1 MRLLLDTHVLVWW
14 LNADKK
20 LGARA
25 RRAVEADAAGVWL
38 SAAVFWEMS
47 IKAAAGQ
54 LKFPVPFTQAVDRAL
69 ADTRFRPMSIHAA
82 HAVAAG
88 ALPLRHRDPFD
99 RMLIAQA
106 QLEDLTIVTSDALF
120 EDYDVT
126 LLDARA

>member
-1 MRLLLDTHVLVWW
+1 VRLLLDTHVLVWW

-20 LGARA
+20 LGERA
-25 RRAVEADAAGVWL
+25 RRIVEADAAGVWL

-54 LKFPVPFTQAVDRAL
+54 LKFPVPFTQAVDRAREF
-69 ADTRFRPMSIHAA
+69 TRFRPMSIDAA

-106 QLEDLTIVTSDALF
+106 QLEDLTIVTSDAQF

-126 LLDARA
+126 LLDARL

>member
-20 LGARA
+20 LGERA
-25 RRAVEADAAGVWL
+25 RRAVESDAAGVWL

-54 LKFPVPFTQAVDRAL
+54 LKFPVPFTQAVDRAREY
-69 ADTRFRPMSIHAA
+69 TRFQPMSIDAA
-82 HAVAAG
+82 HATAAG

-106 QLEDLTIVTSDALF
+106 QLEDLTIVTSDAQF
-120 EDYDVT
+120 GDYDVP